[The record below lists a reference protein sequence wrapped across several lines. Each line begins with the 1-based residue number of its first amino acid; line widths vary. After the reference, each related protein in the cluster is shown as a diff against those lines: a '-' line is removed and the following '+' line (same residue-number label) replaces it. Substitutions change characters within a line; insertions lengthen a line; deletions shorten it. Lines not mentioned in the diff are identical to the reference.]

1 LLRPPAAAP
10 PLDRRTFLK
19 AAATATG
26 ALLVSIPLPPR
37 SSLLAATRAAEA
49 PAHRHGQWSVYLTI
63 HPDNR
68 VDLVSPI
75 MDMGQGTRT
84 VGPMILADELD
95 LDWSL
100 ITFGRDQPIYMSR
113 NIKGEV
119 IYDHAQIS
127 CGGSQT
133 VRNNWVY
140 LRRAGA
146 TVRRMLIEE
155 AAERWTVSPDTL
167 LTANSFVVDP
177 GSNRRVSYG
186 ELAAKAATRHVAE
199 DHIRVKRQSEY
210 RIMGKDAGVV
220 DIREIVTGKPLYGI
234 DEDYPNALQAVI
246 DRAPAVGAEI
256 ESYNKAM
263 AMAVPGVRHILELPR
278 QVEKHWPADQSQTM
292 AAGVAVLAD
301 SLWAAMKGRKAL
313 QTKWKNAAPD
323 DSAAQLAEYHKLV
336 ASKQAAINL
345 REDGDVDR
353 AFASADIVLDATY
366 EKPLFA
372 HACMEPLSC
381 IADVRADGAT
391 VITGHQNPHVAA
403 VEVERIAG
411 LDALKVKVISK
422 RMGGGFGRRG
432 DADFVR
438 EAVTLSHRVKR
449 PVKVTW
455 TREDDMQ
462 RDFFDPAAVMR
473 VRAALKDRRIV
484 AWHHRQGQTAGGPE
498 GHVCF
503 PAELVPNYRVEK
515 FPSTSNIQ
523 TGAWRG
529 PFELHWAFAVESMLD
544 ELAHAAGEDP
554 LAFRLKWLQPYKD
567 HPTKHWAAKT
577 LHSGRLAACYEA
589 AARLADW
596 NHKRPSGTGL
606 GIAGHFTFGTYAACV
621 VEVSVNQ
628 SNELRIN
635 RAWGAIDCGFAIN
648 PNHIRNQMEG
658 GFVDGFNA
666 ALFNKVQIANGR
678 VVNDNFGTL
687 RWMRMREAPPSI
699 EIAIIDSGYEP
710 TGVGEPPIPPS
721 GAAMANAIFAACGKR
736 IRRMPLADSFQI

>member
-1 LLRPPAAAP
+1 LLQPPAAP
-10 PLDRRTFLK
+10 HLDRRSFLK
-19 AAATATG
+19 AAVTTTG

-49 PAHRHGQWSVYLTI
+49 SSQWSVYLTI

-68 VDLVSPI
+68 VELISPI
-75 MDMGQGTRT
+75 MEIGQGTRT
-84 VGPMILADELD
+84 VGPMMLADELD

-100 ITFGRDQPIYMSR
+100 ITFGRDAPIYMSR
-113 NIKGEV
+113 NVKGEV
-119 IYDHAQIS
+119 IYDHAQVG
-127 CGGSQT
+127 CGGSHT

-146 TVRRMLIEE
+146 TVRRMLVEE
-155 AAERWTVSPDTL
+155 AAERWKVSPDTL
-167 LTANSFVVDP
+167 VTGNSFVIDP
-177 GSNRRVSYG
+177 SSNRRVSYG
-186 ELAAKAATRHVAE
+186 DLAGKAATRHVAA
-199 DHIRVKRQSEY
+199 DHIRVKHRSEY
-210 RIMGKDAGVV
+210 RIMGKDMGVV
-220 DIREIVTGKPLYGI
+220 DARDIVTGKPLYGI

-256 ESYNKAM
+256 ATYDKA
-263 AMAVPGVRHILELPR
+263 AALAVAGVRHIVELPR
-278 QVEKHWPADQSQTM
+278 QVEKHFPEGESQTM
-292 AAGVAVLAD
+292 AAGVAVIAD

-313 QTKWKNAAPD
+313 QTTWKNAGTD

-336 ASKQAAINL
+336 ASDQTATRIRN
-345 REDGDVDR
+345 DGDVDR
-353 AFASADIVLDATY
+353 AFASADVVLDATY

-391 VITGHQNPHVAA
+391 VITGHQNPNLAA

-411 LDALKVKVISK
+411 IDALKVKVIGK

-432 DADFVR
+432 EPDYLR

-455 TREDDMQ
+455 TREDDIQ
-462 RDFFDPAAVMR
+462 RDFFDSAAVMR
-473 VRAALKDRRIV
+473 VRAALKDGRIV
-484 AWHHRQGQTAGGPE
+484 AWHHRQAQTRGGPFACN
-498 GHVCF
+498 CF

-515 FPSTSNIQ
+515 FASTSNIQ

-529 PFELHWAFAVESMLD
+529 PFELHWAFPVESMLD
-544 ELAHAAGEDP
+544 ELAYAAGEDP

-567 HPTKHWAAKT
+567 HPVEHWAAKT
-577 LHSGRLAACYEA
+577 IHSGRLAACYEA

-596 NHKRPSGTGL
+596 NRKRPPGTGL

-621 VEVSVNQ
+621 LEVSVSQN
-628 SNELRIN
+628 NELKIN
-635 RAWGAIDCGFAIN
+635 GAWGAIDCGFAIN
-648 PNHIRNQMEG
+648 PNHIRAQMEG
-658 GFVDGFNA
+658 GFIDGFNA
-666 ALFNKVQIANGR
+666 ALFNDVQVVNGR
-678 VVNDNFGTL
+678 VANDNFGTL

-710 TGVGEPPIPPS
+710 TGVGEPPLPPS

-736 IRRMPLADSFQI
+736 LRRMPLATSFNI

>member
-1 LLRPPAAAP
+1 
-10 PLDRRTFLK
+10 
-19 AAATATG
+19 
-26 ALLVSIPLPPR
+26 
-37 SSLLAATRAAEA
+37 
-49 PAHRHGQWSVYLTI
+49 VYLTI

-68 VDLVSPI
+68 VDLISPI
-75 MDMGQGTRT
+75 MEIGQGTRT
-84 VGPMILADELD
+84 VGPMMLADELD

-100 ITFGRDQPIYMSR
+100 ITFGRDVPIYMSR
-113 NIKGEV
+113 NVKGEV

-155 AAERWTVSPDTL
+155 AAERWKVSPDNL
-167 LTANSFVVDP
+167 VTANSFVTDP
-177 GSNRRVSYG
+177 ASNRRVSYG
-186 ELAAKAATRHVAE
+186 ELASKAATRHVAA

-220 DIREIVTGKPLYGI
+220 DIREIVTGKPIFGI
-234 DEDYPNALQAVI
+234 DEEYPNALQAVI
-246 DRAPAVGAEI
+246 DRAPAIGAEI
-256 ESYNKAM
+256 ASYDKA
-263 AMAVPGVRHILELPR
+263 AALAIPGVRYIVELPR
-278 QVEKHWPADQSQTM
+278 KVENHWPGEQVQTT
-292 AAGVAVLAD
+292 AAGVAVVAD
-301 SLWAAMKGRKAL
+301 SLWAAMKGRKVL
-313 QTKWKNAAPD
+313 RTQWKNAGTD
-323 DSAAQLAEYHKLV
+323 DSAAQIAAFHKLV
-336 ASKQAAINL
+336 ASDQAATRL
-345 REDGDVDR
+345 RDDGNVER

-372 HACMEPLSC
+372 HACLEPLSC

-391 VITGHQNPHVAA
+391 VIAGHQNPQVAA

-411 LDALKVKVISK
+411 IDALKVKVIGK

-438 EAVTLSHRVKR
+438 EAVTLSYRLKR

-455 TREDDMQ
+455 TREDDIQ
-462 RDFFDPAAVMR
+462 RDFYDPAAVMR
-473 VRAALKDRRIV
+473 VRAALKDGRIV
-484 AWHHRQGQTAGGPE
+484 AWHHRQAQTQGSPE
-498 GHVCF
+498 AHICF

-515 FPSTSNIQ
+515 FPSTSNIPVG
-523 TGAWRG
+523 TWRG
-529 PFELHWAFAVESMLD
+529 PLELHWAFAVESMLD
-544 ELAHAAGEDP
+544 ELAHAAGQDP
-554 LAFRLKWLQPYKD
+554 LAFRLQWLQPYKD
-567 HPTKHWAAKT
+567 YPVAHWAAKT

-596 NHKRPSGTGL
+596 SRKRPAGTGL

-621 VEVSVNQ
+621 VEVSVNE

-648 PNHIRNQMEG
+648 PNHIRAQMEG
-658 GFVDGFNA
+658 GFIDGFNA
-666 ALFNKVQIANGR
+666 ALFNNVQVANGR
-678 VVNDNFGTL
+678 TVNDNFGTL
-687 RWMRMREAPPSI
+687 RWTRMREAPLSI

-710 TGVGEPPIPPS
+710 TGVGEPPVPPS
-721 GAAMANAIFAACGKR
+721 AAAVANAIFAACGKR
-736 IRRMPLADSFQI
+736 IRRMPYADSFKI